1 MTFYKAQIIQ
11 TVCIEADDW
20 QEAQKRL
27 AIKYPPLWPDDFE
40 RDHRGEMIVEEIE
53 AREAELL
60 LASPAMIVE
69 EIEAREAELLLA
81 SPARADFK
89 HLPHA
94 EHVLSCAV
102 CTDEVLQ
109 KAKAALDHRE

>member
-60 LASPAMIVE
+60 LASPA
-69 EIEAREAELLLA
+69 
-81 SPARADFK
+81 RADFK